1 MSDDMLRSFFL
12 GGFEC
17 SSHRRAD
24 GVRLD
29 LLRTTT
35 HDVLAGS
42 DYRQLQ
48 SCGIATVRDGLRWH
62 LIEAAPGEYDWSSFL
77 PMLRAAVA
85 CDTEVIWDLCHYG
98 WPDHIDIW
106 SQEFVSSFSRFA
118 AAAAE
123 LIRSETGR
131 SGIYCPVNE
140 MSFWA
145 WAGGDSEKINPC
157 ATGRGAELKRQ
168 LVRAAIAATEQIRK
182 VDPQA
187 RFITAEPLINVSGG
201 SGDQAWLTEAEN
213 YRLSQFEATDL
224 LTGRLEPELGGR
236 IDNIDYLGLNFYPDN
251 QWYLGG
257 STIPLGHH
265 SYRPLSD
272 MLVEAY
278 ERYRRPLVISETGA
292 EGSAAP
298 AWLHYV
304 CSEVEDALTRGVP
317 IKGICLYP
325 VLDYPGWENDRTCEV
340 GLLGTPG
347 PGGERQ
353 VHHRLLDEMARY
365 SHLTELTRKTRS
377 FADA

>member
-48 SCGIATVRDGLRWH
+48 NCGIATVRDGLRWH

-85 CDTEVIWDLCHYG
+85 CETEVIWDLCHYG

-106 SQEFVSSFSRFA
+106 SPEFVSSFSRFA

-365 SHLTELTRKTRS
+365 SHLTGLTRKTRS

>member
-1 MSDDMLRSFFL
+1 
-12 GGFEC
+12 
-17 SSHRRAD
+17 
-24 GVRLD
+24 
-29 LLRTTT
+29 
-35 HDVLAGS
+35 
-42 DYRQLQ
+42 
-48 SCGIATVRDGLRWH
+48 
-62 LIEAAPGEYDWSSFL
+62 
-77 PMLRAAVA
+77 
-85 CDTEVIWDLCHYG
+85 
-98 WPDHIDIW
+98 
-106 SQEFVSSFSRFA
+106 
-118 AAAAE
+118 
-123 LIRSETGR
+123 
-131 SGIYCPVNE
+131 

>member
-1 MSDDMLRSFFL
+1 MSNDMLRSFFL

-48 SCGIATVRDGLRWH
+48 NCGISTVRDGLRWH
-62 LIEAAPGEYDWSSFL
+62 LIEVSPGQYDWSSFL
-77 PMLRAAVA
+77 PMLRGAAE
-85 CDTEVIWDLCHYG
+85 CQTEVIWDLCHYG
-98 WPDHIDIW
+98 WPDHLDIW
-106 SQEFVSSFSRFA
+106 SPEFVSSFSRFA

-131 SGIYCPVNE
+131 SGLYCPVNE

-168 LVRAAIAATEQIRK
+168 LVRAAIAATDEIRK

-201 SGDQAWLTEAEN
+201 SGDQAWQTEAEN

-224 LTGRLEPELGGR
+224 LTGCLEPELGGR
-236 IDNIDYLGLNFYPDN
+236 IDNIDFIGLNFYPDN

-298 AWLHYV
+298 AWMHYV
-304 CSEVEDALTRGVP
+304 CSEVEDALRRGVP

-353 VHHRLLDEMARY
+353 VHHRLLDEMRRYGHLSDLAR
-365 SHLTELTRKTRS
+365 KAGS

>member
-48 SCGIATVRDGLRWH
+48 DCGISTVRDGLRWH
-62 LIEAAPGEYDWSSFL
+62 LIEVSPGQYDWSSFL
-77 PMLRAAVA
+77 PMLRAAVG
-85 CDTEVIWDLCHYG
+85 CQTEVIWDLCHYG
-98 WPDHIDIW
+98 WPDHLDIW
-106 SQEFVSSFSRFA
+106 SPEFVSSFSRFA

-123 LIRSETGR
+123 LIRNETGR
-131 SGIYCPVNE
+131 SGLYCPVNE

-347 PGGERQ
+347 PSGERQ
-353 VHHRLLDEMARY
+353 VHRRLLDEMRRY
-365 SHLTELTRKTRS
+365 GHLAELARKTGS